1 MCLVQVHVTV
11 VFNITFKSSA
21 PIIFYTDV
29 LDTVV
34 QSEHGMS
41 TSKVVVITMSDVAKQ
56 PVKKTVASLRFCS
69 GYCTAPQMIPDRK

>member
-41 TSKVVVITMSDVAKQ
+41 TS
-56 PVKKTVASLRFCS
+56 TVLTIGCRHNDERCCQATSEENCGL
-69 GYCTAPQMIPDRK
+69 TQIL